1 MAAHDKNNNSL
12 YSDCRKMV
20 TNLPIYISI
29 IKNLDNE
36 DRQERIKECVIIQ
49 ETILIIQT
57 STDPFRKILN
67 ELQI

>member
-1 MAAHDKNNNSL
+1 MADNNNSL
-12 YSDCRKMV
+12 YSDCREMV
-20 TNLPIYISI
+20 TNLPIYKSI

-67 ELQI
+67 ELQT